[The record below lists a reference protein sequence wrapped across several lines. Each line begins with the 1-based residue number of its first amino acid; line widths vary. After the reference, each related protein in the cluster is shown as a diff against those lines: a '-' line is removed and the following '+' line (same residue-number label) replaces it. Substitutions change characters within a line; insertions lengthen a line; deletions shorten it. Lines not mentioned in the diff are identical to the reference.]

1 MDIAKGRPTTGVMTT
16 QNAFAP
22 PPDSEVEPKAP
33 KHKDGATIFYTV
45 LAGDVFNTISPIGT
59 KLSAVAGQLSA
70 VKQADIDWLMQFVES
85 GKLTL
90 TPKD

>member
-22 PPDSEVEPKAP
+22 PPAEVEAKAP

-45 LAGDVFNTISPIGT
+45 PAGDVFNTISPIGT
-59 KLSAVAGQLSA
+59 KLSAIAGQLSA
-70 VKQADIDWLMQFVES
+70 IKQADIDWLMQFVES